1 MTKYIRATAPACM
14 KPDES
19 PFIKLETKSTK
30 IKLITPNNS
39 MSGVFCFN
47 L

>member
-19 PFIKLETKSTK
+19 PFIKLEIKNTK
-30 IKLITPNNS
+30 IELIPPQ
-39 MSGVFCFN
+39 
-47 L
+47 